1 MPIRSL
7 TARVVGLLL
16 VAACAALPHA
26 PSAGAAPETPPLD
39 GANDWSCRPTGARPE
54 PVVLVHGS
62 GTDIGRSFALLA
74 PAIRAEG
81 HCVFAAN
88 LGAAPGVVDAVSGQT
103 GSSSS
108 GIGPIGAALLGRAVY
123 GVADIDRMASEL
135 AEVVRSVRETTG
147 ASRVALVGH
156 STGGT
161 VIRQYLRARG
171 PESVSRVVTL
181 GTPYRG
187 TTWDGLRAGYP
198 DLAALGLGNAQ
209 IAAQVFGT
217 PGQQQVVGSPLLNR
231 LNAGGE
237 TVPGVRYTAIASR
250 ADRVITPQDTAVL
263 AAPAAADRNV
273 WLQDGCPGNTADHSG
288 MLEDPRAAAA
298 VLSALAGDQRALP
311 C

>member
-1 MPIRSL
+1 MPIRSRA
-7 TARVVGLLL
+7 ARVVGLLL
-16 VAACAALPHA
+16 VAACAALSHA
-26 PSAGAAPETPPLD
+26 PSAGAAPETPALD

-62 GTDIGRSFALLA
+62 GTDIGRSFPLLA

-88 LGAAPGVVDAVSGQT
+88 LGAAPGVVDAVSGQS
-103 GSSSS
+103 GSSST

-123 GVADIDRMASEL
+123 GVADIDRMAVEL

-171 PESVSRVVTL
+171 AEAVSRVVTL

-231 LNAGGE
+231 LNTGGE